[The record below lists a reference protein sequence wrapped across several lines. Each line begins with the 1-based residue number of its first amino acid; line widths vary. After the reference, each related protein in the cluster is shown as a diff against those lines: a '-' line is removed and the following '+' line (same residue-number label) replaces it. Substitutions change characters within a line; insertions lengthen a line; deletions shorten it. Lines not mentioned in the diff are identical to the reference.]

1 MIIRS
6 LAPLRLG
13 FAGGGTDLD
22 AYSSKYG
29 GTVLNATINMYAH
42 CTLIDRNDG
51 KVEFCAQDL
60 NKKVILPISKI
71 ETAKKI
77 LPLHYG
83 VYKRLIHDFNIEF
96 KSLTIITTCDAPI
109 GSGLGSSS
117 AIVVAMI
124 RAYVERFN
132 LPLSNY
138 DIANYAYSI
147 ERKDLKLSGGKQDQ
161 FAATFGGFNSMDF
174 LKDGNVIVKPIRT
187 KDWFVKELYE
197 SMVLCFLGK
206 SRESANI
213 IDKQIKTASSKNS
226 KLKSFHDIKQS
237 VYDMERA
244 ISLCDVGKV
253 VKAINKAWEAKKSTA
268 SCISTPK
275 INSIYYSALKNG
287 AIGGKISGAG
297 GGGFFVFFCH
307 PEDKLHLTNFLK
319 KQGCEIF
326 NFQFTYD
333 GADGWRIYGYEGNKK
348 KTN

>member
-1 MIIRS
+1 MIVRS

-13 FAGGGTDLD
+13 FAGGGTDLI

-29 GTVLNATINMYAH
+29 GAVLNATINMYAH
-42 CTLIDRNDG
+42 CTLIDRNDN
-51 KVEFCAQDL
+51 KVEFFAQDL
-60 NKKVILPISKI
+60 NKKTILPINKI
-71 ETAKKI
+71 EVAKKI

-83 VYKRLIHDFNIEF
+83 VYKRLVHDFNIEL

-124 RAYVERFN
+124 QAFVERFN

-138 DIANYAYSI
+138 DIANYAYDI
-147 ERKDLKLSGGKQDQ
+147 ERNDLKLSGGKQDQ

-206 SRESANI
+206 SRESADI
-213 IDKQIKTASSKNS
+213 INKQIKSAKSK
-226 KLKSFHDIKQS
+226 KLESFHKIKQS
-237 VYDMERA
+237 VYDMEKA
-244 ISLCDVGKV
+244 ISLCDVGGV
-253 VKAINKAWEAKKSTA
+253 VKAINKAWEAKKNTA
-268 SCISTPK
+268 DCISNTK
-275 INSIYYSALKNG
+275 INTIYTDAMKNG

-333 GADGWRIYGYEGNKK
+333 GTVGWRIYGYDGNKK
-348 KTN
+348 TIR